1 MLPLFIYVVATLRAS
16 HTKHDLN
23 SEYNLTPISKV
34 VDVYIFIAQL
44 GECWRTGAT
53 G

>member
-16 HTKHDLN
+16 HTKHDFN
-23 SEYNLTPISKV
+23 SEYYFTPIRKV
-34 VDVYIFIAQL
+34 VDVYIFTAQL
-44 GECWRTGAT
+44 GERWRTGAT